1 MDAINLI
8 IFAVLFVLQVAIII
22 LLLRRRSGDAGHQT
36 ELLARQLQAQDN
48 ERRAQIERLEAAVQT
63 LREDNYRQQVK
74 LLELVQNQSDSQTR
88 RLGAFMAEMQK
99 SNEQK
104 LDQMRQTVDEK
115 LTGTLNTRLNAS
127 FQTVSQQ
134 LESVYKSLGEMQKL
148 SSGVTESVNGLNR
161 VLTNVKSRGTW
172 AEVQLGNILDQ
183 TVPGM
188 YDTNVATNPKYNG
201 RVEFAVRIP
210 AADGSGHAWLPI
222 DSKFPMEDYARLTAA
237 AQAGDRQG
245 MESAQKALEQRVRD
259 EAKLVRQYISAPE
272 TTPFAVLY
280 LATEGLY
287 AQILGSRSGLAE
299 KLQQQGILLAGPTT
313 VTALLNALAMGFRTL
328 AINRKATEVWQVL
341 GAAKMQYEKFG
352 DLLPGLKWLNF
363 GGGHHITRP
372 GYDLA
377 TLEACIAR
385 MQEKYG
391 VQVYLEPGEAWALN
405 AGYLVTTVLDT
416 LQNGE
421 THLAILDMSAAC
433 HTPDV
438 IEMPYR
444 PPLLDAG
451 EPGEKPC
458 TLRLGGPTCLAGD
471 VVGDYSFAAPLTEG
485 DRLIFGDMAI
495 YSTCK
500 NNTFNG
506 MPLPDIWVL
515 HENGTT
521 QPLARFGYHD
531 FKYRLGS
538 PR

>member
-8 IFAVLFVLQVAIII
+8 LFAVLFVLQVAILI

-259 EAKLVRQYISAPE
+259 EAKLVRQYISALE

-352 DLLPGLKWLNF
+352 DLLQKA
-363 GGGHHITRP
+363 RKKV
-372 GYDLA
+372 D
-377 TLEACIAR
+377 EAG
-385 MQEKYG
+385 K
-391 VQVYLEPGEAWALN
+391 
-405 AGYLVTTVLDT
+405 VLDEADHRNDIIQKHLRRVET
-416 LQNGE
+416 LDDP
-421 THLAILDMSAAC
+421 TAAEAV
-433 HTPDV
+433 PELFD
-438 IEMPYR
+438 
-444 PPLLDAG
+444 
-451 EPGEKPC
+451 
-458 TLRLGGPTCLAGD
+458 
-471 VVGDYSFAAPLTEG
+471 
-485 DRLIFGDMAI
+485 
-495 YSTCK
+495 
-500 NNTFNG
+500 
-506 MPLPDIWVL
+506 
-515 HENGTT
+515 
-521 QPLARFGYHD
+521 
-531 FKYRLGS
+531 
-538 PR
+538 

>member
-8 IFAVLFVLQVAIII
+8 LFAVLFVLQVAILI
-22 LLLRRRSGDAGHQT
+22 LLLRRRSGDAGRQT

-259 EAKLVRQYISAPE
+259 EARLVRQYISAPE

-352 DLLPGLKWLNF
+352 DLLQKA
-363 GGGHHITRP
+363 RKKV
-372 GYDLA
+372 D
-377 TLEACIAR
+377 EAG
-385 MQEKYG
+385 K
-391 VQVYLEPGEAWALN
+391 
-405 AGYLVTTVLDT
+405 VLDEADHRNAIIQKHLRRVET
-416 LQNGE
+416 LDDP
-421 THLAILDMSAAC
+421 TAAEAV
-433 HTPDV
+433 PELFD
-438 IEMPYR
+438 
-444 PPLLDAG
+444 
-451 EPGEKPC
+451 
-458 TLRLGGPTCLAGD
+458 
-471 VVGDYSFAAPLTEG
+471 
-485 DRLIFGDMAI
+485 
-495 YSTCK
+495 
-500 NNTFNG
+500 
-506 MPLPDIWVL
+506 
-515 HENGTT
+515 
-521 QPLARFGYHD
+521 
-531 FKYRLGS
+531 
-538 PR
+538 

>member
-8 IFAVLFVLQVAIII
+8 IFAVLFVLQVAILI

-183 TVPGM
+183 TVSGM

-237 AQAGDRQG
+237 AQAGDQQG

-352 DLLPGLKWLNF
+352 DLLQKA
-363 GGGHHITRP
+363 RKKV
-372 GYDLA
+372 D
-377 TLEACIAR
+377 EAG
-385 MQEKYG
+385 K
-391 VQVYLEPGEAWALN
+391 
-405 AGYLVTTVLDT
+405 VLDEADHRNHIIQKHLRRVET
-416 LQNGE
+416 LDDP
-421 THLAILDMSAAC
+421 TAAEAV
-433 HTPDV
+433 PELFD
-438 IEMPYR
+438 
-444 PPLLDAG
+444 
-451 EPGEKPC
+451 
-458 TLRLGGPTCLAGD
+458 
-471 VVGDYSFAAPLTEG
+471 
-485 DRLIFGDMAI
+485 
-495 YSTCK
+495 
-500 NNTFNG
+500 
-506 MPLPDIWVL
+506 
-515 HENGTT
+515 
-521 QPLARFGYHD
+521 
-531 FKYRLGS
+531 
-538 PR
+538 

>member
-8 IFAVLFVLQVAIII
+8 LFAVLFVLQVAIIL

-341 GAAKMQYEKFG
+341 GAAKMQYEKVG
-352 DLLPGLKWLNF
+352 DLLQKA
-363 GGGHHITRP
+363 RKKV
-372 GYDLA
+372 D
-377 TLEACIAR
+377 EAG
-385 MQEKYG
+385 K
-391 VQVYLEPGEAWALN
+391 
-405 AGYLVTTVLDT
+405 VLDEADHRNDIIQKHLRRVET
-416 LQNGE
+416 LDDP
-421 THLAILDMSAAC
+421 TAAEAV
-433 HTPDV
+433 PELFD
-438 IEMPYR
+438 
-444 PPLLDAG
+444 
-451 EPGEKPC
+451 
-458 TLRLGGPTCLAGD
+458 
-471 VVGDYSFAAPLTEG
+471 
-485 DRLIFGDMAI
+485 
-495 YSTCK
+495 
-500 NNTFNG
+500 
-506 MPLPDIWVL
+506 
-515 HENGTT
+515 
-521 QPLARFGYHD
+521 
-531 FKYRLGS
+531 
-538 PR
+538 

>member
-8 IFAVLFVLQVAIII
+8 IFAVLFVLQVAILI

-352 DLLPGLKWLNF
+352 DLLQKA
-363 GGGHHITRP
+363 RKKV
-372 GYDLA
+372 D
-377 TLEACIAR
+377 EAG
-385 MQEKYG
+385 K
-391 VQVYLEPGEAWALN
+391 
-405 AGYLVTTVLDT
+405 VLDEADHRNHIIQKPLRRVET
-416 LQNGE
+416 LDDP
-421 THLAILDMSAAC
+421 TAAEAV
-433 HTPDV
+433 PELFD
-438 IEMPYR
+438 
-444 PPLLDAG
+444 
-451 EPGEKPC
+451 
-458 TLRLGGPTCLAGD
+458 
-471 VVGDYSFAAPLTEG
+471 
-485 DRLIFGDMAI
+485 
-495 YSTCK
+495 
-500 NNTFNG
+500 
-506 MPLPDIWVL
+506 
-515 HENGTT
+515 
-521 QPLARFGYHD
+521 
-531 FKYRLGS
+531 
-538 PR
+538 

>member
-8 IFAVLFVLQVAIII
+8 LFAVLFVLQVAILI

-36 ELLARQLQAQDN
+36 ELLARQLRAQDN

-352 DLLPGLKWLNF
+352 DLLQKA
-363 GGGHHITRP
+363 RKKV
-372 GYDLA
+372 D
-377 TLEACIAR
+377 EAG
-385 MQEKYG
+385 K
-391 VQVYLEPGEAWALN
+391 
-405 AGYLVTTVLDT
+405 VLDEADHRNAIIQKHLRRVET
-416 LQNGE
+416 LDDP
-421 THLAILDMSAAC
+421 TAAEAV
-433 HTPDV
+433 PELFD
-438 IEMPYR
+438 
-444 PPLLDAG
+444 
-451 EPGEKPC
+451 
-458 TLRLGGPTCLAGD
+458 
-471 VVGDYSFAAPLTEG
+471 
-485 DRLIFGDMAI
+485 
-495 YSTCK
+495 
-500 NNTFNG
+500 
-506 MPLPDIWVL
+506 
-515 HENGTT
+515 
-521 QPLARFGYHD
+521 
-531 FKYRLGS
+531 
-538 PR
+538 

>member
-8 IFAVLFVLQVAIII
+8 LFAVLFVLQVAIII

-48 ERRAQIERLEAAVQT
+48 ERRAQIERLEAAMQT

-352 DLLPGLKWLNF
+352 DLLQKA
-363 GGGHHITRP
+363 RKKV
-372 GYDLA
+372 D
-377 TLEACIAR
+377 EAG
-385 MQEKYG
+385 K
-391 VQVYLEPGEAWALN
+391 
-405 AGYLVTTVLDT
+405 VLDEADHRNDIIQKHLRRVET
-416 LQNGE
+416 LDDP
-421 THLAILDMSAAC
+421 TAAEAV
-433 HTPDV
+433 PELFD
-438 IEMPYR
+438 
-444 PPLLDAG
+444 
-451 EPGEKPC
+451 
-458 TLRLGGPTCLAGD
+458 
-471 VVGDYSFAAPLTEG
+471 
-485 DRLIFGDMAI
+485 
-495 YSTCK
+495 
-500 NNTFNG
+500 
-506 MPLPDIWVL
+506 
-515 HENGTT
+515 
-521 QPLARFGYHD
+521 
-531 FKYRLGS
+531 
-538 PR
+538 

>member
-8 IFAVLFVLQVAIII
+8 LFAVLFVLQVAILI

-352 DLLPGLKWLNF
+352 DLLQKA
-363 GGGHHITRP
+363 RKKV
-372 GYDLA
+372 D
-377 TLEACIAR
+377 EAG
-385 MQEKYG
+385 K
-391 VQVYLEPGEAWALN
+391 
-405 AGYLVTTVLDT
+405 VLDEADHRNDIIQKQLRRVET
-416 LQNGE
+416 LDDP
-421 THLAILDMSAAC
+421 TAAEAV
-433 HTPDV
+433 PELFD
-438 IEMPYR
+438 
-444 PPLLDAG
+444 
-451 EPGEKPC
+451 
-458 TLRLGGPTCLAGD
+458 
-471 VVGDYSFAAPLTEG
+471 
-485 DRLIFGDMAI
+485 
-495 YSTCK
+495 
-500 NNTFNG
+500 
-506 MPLPDIWVL
+506 
-515 HENGTT
+515 
-521 QPLARFGYHD
+521 
-531 FKYRLGS
+531 
-538 PR
+538 

>member
-8 IFAVLFVLQVAIII
+8 LFAVLFVLQVAIIL

-328 AINRKATEVWQVL
+328 AINRKATEVWQL
-341 GAAKMQYEKFG
+341 LKCSMRSSATCCKRHAKRWMR
-352 DLLPGLKWLNF
+352 PARCWTRR
-363 GGGHHITRP
+363 IT
-372 GYDLA
+372 
-377 TLEACIAR
+377 
-385 MQEKYG
+385 
-391 VQVYLEPGEAWALN
+391 
-405 AGYLVTTVLDT
+405 VTTLFKSICAGWRPWT
-416 LQNGE
+416 
-421 THLAILDMSAAC
+421 TRRRRKR
-433 HTPDV
+433 
-438 IEMPYR
+438 YR
-444 PPLLDAG
+444 N
-451 EPGEKPC
+451 
-458 TLRLGGPTCLAGD
+458 
-471 VVGDYSFAAPLTEG
+471 YLTEQT
-485 DRLIFGDMAI
+485 R
-495 YSTCK
+495 
-500 NNTFNG
+500 
-506 MPLPDIWVL
+506 
-515 HENGTT
+515 
-521 QPLARFGYHD
+521 
-531 FKYRLGS
+531 
-538 PR
+538 

>member
-8 IFAVLFVLQVAIII
+8 LFAVLFVLQVAIIL

-88 RLGAFMAEMQK
+88 RLGAFMAGMQK

-104 LDQMRQTVDEK
+104 LDQMRHTVDEK

-352 DLLPGLKWLNF
+352 DLLQKA
-363 GGGHHITRP
+363 RKKV
-372 GYDLA
+372 D
-377 TLEACIAR
+377 EAG
-385 MQEKYG
+385 K
-391 VQVYLEPGEAWALN
+391 
-405 AGYLVTTVLDT
+405 VLDEADHRNHIIQKHLRRVET
-416 LQNGE
+416 LDDP
-421 THLAILDMSAAC
+421 TAAEAV
-433 HTPDV
+433 PELFD
-438 IEMPYR
+438 
-444 PPLLDAG
+444 
-451 EPGEKPC
+451 
-458 TLRLGGPTCLAGD
+458 
-471 VVGDYSFAAPLTEG
+471 
-485 DRLIFGDMAI
+485 
-495 YSTCK
+495 
-500 NNTFNG
+500 
-506 MPLPDIWVL
+506 
-515 HENGTT
+515 
-521 QPLARFGYHD
+521 
-531 FKYRLGS
+531 
-538 PR
+538 

>member
-8 IFAVLFVLQVAIII
+8 LFAVLFVLQVAILI

-352 DLLPGLKWLNF
+352 DLLQKA
-363 GGGHHITRP
+363 RKKV
-372 GYDLA
+372 D
-377 TLEACIAR
+377 EAG
-385 MQEKYG
+385 K
-391 VQVYLEPGEAWALN
+391 
-405 AGYLVTTVLDT
+405 VLDEADHRNDIIQKHLHRVET
-416 LQNGE
+416 LDDP
-421 THLAILDMSAAC
+421 TAAEAV
-433 HTPDV
+433 PELFD
-438 IEMPYR
+438 
-444 PPLLDAG
+444 
-451 EPGEKPC
+451 
-458 TLRLGGPTCLAGD
+458 
-471 VVGDYSFAAPLTEG
+471 
-485 DRLIFGDMAI
+485 
-495 YSTCK
+495 
-500 NNTFNG
+500 
-506 MPLPDIWVL
+506 
-515 HENGTT
+515 
-521 QPLARFGYHD
+521 
-531 FKYRLGS
+531 
-538 PR
+538 

>member
-8 IFAVLFVLQVAIII
+8 LFAVLFVLQVAIII

-134 LESVYKSLGEMQKL
+134 LKSVYKSLGEMQKL

-201 RVEFAVRIP
+201 CVEFAVRIP

-352 DLLPGLKWLNF
+352 DLLQKA
-363 GGGHHITRP
+363 RKKV
-372 GYDLA
+372 D
-377 TLEACIAR
+377 EAG
-385 MQEKYG
+385 K
-391 VQVYLEPGEAWALN
+391 
-405 AGYLVTTVLDT
+405 VLDEADHRNHIIQKHLRRVET
-416 LQNGE
+416 LDDP
-421 THLAILDMSAAC
+421 TAAEAV
-433 HTPDV
+433 PELFD
-438 IEMPYR
+438 
-444 PPLLDAG
+444 
-451 EPGEKPC
+451 
-458 TLRLGGPTCLAGD
+458 
-471 VVGDYSFAAPLTEG
+471 
-485 DRLIFGDMAI
+485 
-495 YSTCK
+495 
-500 NNTFNG
+500 
-506 MPLPDIWVL
+506 
-515 HENGTT
+515 
-521 QPLARFGYHD
+521 
-531 FKYRLGS
+531 
-538 PR
+538 

>member
-8 IFAVLFVLQVAIII
+8 LFAVLFVLQVAILI
-22 LLLRRRSGDAGHQT
+22 LLLRRRSGDAGQQT

-352 DLLPGLKWLNF
+352 DLLQKA
-363 GGGHHITRP
+363 RKKV
-372 GYDLA
+372 D
-377 TLEACIAR
+377 EAG
-385 MQEKYG
+385 K
-391 VQVYLEPGEAWALN
+391 
-405 AGYLVTTVLDT
+405 VLDEADHRNDIIQKHLRRVET
-416 LQNGE
+416 LDDP
-421 THLAILDMSAAC
+421 TAAEAV
-433 HTPDV
+433 PELFD
-438 IEMPYR
+438 
-444 PPLLDAG
+444 
-451 EPGEKPC
+451 
-458 TLRLGGPTCLAGD
+458 
-471 VVGDYSFAAPLTEG
+471 
-485 DRLIFGDMAI
+485 
-495 YSTCK
+495 
-500 NNTFNG
+500 
-506 MPLPDIWVL
+506 
-515 HENGTT
+515 
-521 QPLARFGYHD
+521 
-531 FKYRLGS
+531 
-538 PR
+538 

>member
-8 IFAVLFVLQVAIII
+8 LFAVLFVLQVAILI

-245 MESAQKALEQRVRD
+245 MESAQKEQRVRD

-352 DLLPGLKWLNF
+352 DLLQKA
-363 GGGHHITRP
+363 RKKV
-372 GYDLA
+372 D
-377 TLEACIAR
+377 EAG
-385 MQEKYG
+385 K
-391 VQVYLEPGEAWALN
+391 
-405 AGYLVTTVLDT
+405 VLDEADHRNHIIQKHLRRVET
-416 LQNGE
+416 LDDPTAAE
-421 THLAILDMSAAC
+421 TVPELFD
-433 HTPDV
+433 
-438 IEMPYR
+438 
-444 PPLLDAG
+444 
-451 EPGEKPC
+451 
-458 TLRLGGPTCLAGD
+458 
-471 VVGDYSFAAPLTEG
+471 
-485 DRLIFGDMAI
+485 
-495 YSTCK
+495 
-500 NNTFNG
+500 
-506 MPLPDIWVL
+506 
-515 HENGTT
+515 
-521 QPLARFGYHD
+521 
-531 FKYRLGS
+531 
-538 PR
+538 

>member
-1 MDAINLI
+1 MDSINLI
-8 IFAVLFVLQVAIII
+8 LFAVLFVLQVAILI

-88 RLGAFMAEMQK
+88 RVGAFMAEMQK

-210 AADGSGHAWLPI
+210 AADGSGQAWLPI

-287 AQILGSRSGLAE
+287 AQILSSRSGLAE

-352 DLLPGLKWLNF
+352 DLLQKA
-363 GGGHHITRP
+363 RKKV
-372 GYDLA
+372 D
-377 TLEACIAR
+377 EAG
-385 MQEKYG
+385 K
-391 VQVYLEPGEAWALN
+391 
-405 AGYLVTTVLDT
+405 VLDEADHRNDIIQKHLRRVET
-416 LQNGE
+416 LDDPAAAEALLGE
-421 THLAILDMSAAC
+421 G
-433 HTPDV
+433 V
-438 IEMPYR
+438 
-444 PPLLDAG
+444 
-451 EPGEKPC
+451 
-458 TLRLGGPTCLAGD
+458 
-471 VVGDYSFAAPLTEG
+471 
-485 DRLIFGDMAI
+485 
-495 YSTCK
+495 
-500 NNTFNG
+500 
-506 MPLPDIWVL
+506 
-515 HENGTT
+515 
-521 QPLARFGYHD
+521 
-531 FKYRLGS
+531 
-538 PR
+538 

>member
-8 IFAVLFVLQVAIII
+8 LFAVLFVLQVAILI

-237 AQAGDRQG
+237 AQAEDRQG

-352 DLLPGLKWLNF
+352 DLLQKA
-363 GGGHHITRP
+363 RKKV
-372 GYDLA
+372 D
-377 TLEACIAR
+377 EAG
-385 MQEKYG
+385 K
-391 VQVYLEPGEAWALN
+391 
-405 AGYLVTTVLDT
+405 VLDEADHRNDIIQKHLRRVET
-416 LQNGE
+416 LDDP
-421 THLAILDMSAAC
+421 TAAEAV
-433 HTPDV
+433 PELFD
-438 IEMPYR
+438 
-444 PPLLDAG
+444 
-451 EPGEKPC
+451 
-458 TLRLGGPTCLAGD
+458 
-471 VVGDYSFAAPLTEG
+471 
-485 DRLIFGDMAI
+485 
-495 YSTCK
+495 
-500 NNTFNG
+500 
-506 MPLPDIWVL
+506 
-515 HENGTT
+515 
-521 QPLARFGYHD
+521 
-531 FKYRLGS
+531 
-538 PR
+538 

>member
-8 IFAVLFVLQVAIII
+8 LFAVLFVLQVAILIV
-22 LLLRRRSGDAGHQT
+22 LLRRRSGDAGHQT

-115 LTGTLNTRLNAS
+115 LIGTLNTRLNAS

-352 DLLPGLKWLNF
+352 DLLQKA
-363 GGGHHITRP
+363 RKKV
-372 GYDLA
+372 D
-377 TLEACIAR
+377 EAG
-385 MQEKYG
+385 K
-391 VQVYLEPGEAWALN
+391 
-405 AGYLVTTVLDT
+405 VLDEADHRNAIIQKHLRRVET
-416 LQNGE
+416 LDDP
-421 THLAILDMSAAC
+421 TAAEAV
-433 HTPDV
+433 PELFD
-438 IEMPYR
+438 
-444 PPLLDAG
+444 
-451 EPGEKPC
+451 
-458 TLRLGGPTCLAGD
+458 
-471 VVGDYSFAAPLTEG
+471 
-485 DRLIFGDMAI
+485 
-495 YSTCK
+495 
-500 NNTFNG
+500 
-506 MPLPDIWVL
+506 
-515 HENGTT
+515 
-521 QPLARFGYHD
+521 
-531 FKYRLGS
+531 
-538 PR
+538 

>member
-8 IFAVLFVLQVAIII
+8 LFAVLFVLQVAIIL
-22 LLLRRRSGDAGHQT
+22 LLLRRRSGDAGRQT

-48 ERRAQIERLEAAVQT
+48 ERRAQIERLEVAVQT

-352 DLLPGLKWLNF
+352 DLLQKA
-363 GGGHHITRP
+363 RKKV
-372 GYDLA
+372 D
-377 TLEACIAR
+377 EAG
-385 MQEKYG
+385 K
-391 VQVYLEPGEAWALN
+391 
-405 AGYLVTTVLDT
+405 VLDEADHRNAIIQKHLRRVET
-416 LQNGE
+416 LDDP
-421 THLAILDMSAAC
+421 TAAEAV
-433 HTPDV
+433 PELFD
-438 IEMPYR
+438 
-444 PPLLDAG
+444 
-451 EPGEKPC
+451 
-458 TLRLGGPTCLAGD
+458 
-471 VVGDYSFAAPLTEG
+471 
-485 DRLIFGDMAI
+485 
-495 YSTCK
+495 
-500 NNTFNG
+500 
-506 MPLPDIWVL
+506 
-515 HENGTT
+515 
-521 QPLARFGYHD
+521 
-531 FKYRLGS
+531 
-538 PR
+538 

>member
-8 IFAVLFVLQVAIII
+8 LFAVLFVQQVAILI

-287 AQILGSRSGLAE
+287 AQILSSRSGLAE

-352 DLLPGLKWLNF
+352 DLLQKA
-363 GGGHHITRP
+363 RKKV
-372 GYDLA
+372 D
-377 TLEACIAR
+377 EAG
-385 MQEKYG
+385 K
-391 VQVYLEPGEAWALN
+391 
-405 AGYLVTTVLDT
+405 VLDEADHRNHIIQKHLRRVET
-416 LQNGE
+416 LDDP
-421 THLAILDMSAAC
+421 TAA
-433 HTPDV
+433 
-438 IEMPYR
+438 
-444 PPLLDAG
+444 
-451 EPGEKPC
+451 
-458 TLRLGGPTCLAGD
+458 
-471 VVGDYSFAAPLTEG
+471 AAVPELF
-485 DRLIFGDMAI
+485 D
-495 YSTCK
+495 
-500 NNTFNG
+500 
-506 MPLPDIWVL
+506 
-515 HENGTT
+515 
-521 QPLARFGYHD
+521 
-531 FKYRLGS
+531 
-538 PR
+538 

>member
-1 MDAINLI
+1 MDAMNLI
-8 IFAVLFVLQVAIII
+8 LFAVLFVLQVAILI

-127 FQTVSQQ
+127 FQTVSRQ

-237 AQAGDRQG
+237 AQSGDRQG

-352 DLLPGLKWLNF
+352 DLLQKA
-363 GGGHHITRP
+363 RKKV
-372 GYDLA
+372 D
-377 TLEACIAR
+377 EAG
-385 MQEKYG
+385 K
-391 VQVYLEPGEAWALN
+391 
-405 AGYLVTTVLDT
+405 VLDEADHRNDIIQKHLRRVET
-416 LQNGE
+416 LDDP
-421 THLAILDMSAAC
+421 TAAEAV
-433 HTPDV
+433 PELFD
-438 IEMPYR
+438 
-444 PPLLDAG
+444 
-451 EPGEKPC
+451 
-458 TLRLGGPTCLAGD
+458 
-471 VVGDYSFAAPLTEG
+471 
-485 DRLIFGDMAI
+485 
-495 YSTCK
+495 
-500 NNTFNG
+500 
-506 MPLPDIWVL
+506 
-515 HENGTT
+515 
-521 QPLARFGYHD
+521 
-531 FKYRLGS
+531 
-538 PR
+538 

>member
-8 IFAVLFVLQVAIII
+8 LFAVLFVLQVAILI

-104 LDQMRQTVDEK
+104 LDQMRHTVDEK

-172 AEVQLGNILDQ
+172 AEVRLGNILDQ

-237 AQAGDRQG
+237 AQAGDRQD

-352 DLLPGLKWLNF
+352 DLLQKA
-363 GGGHHITRP
+363 RKKV
-372 GYDLA
+372 D
-377 TLEACIAR
+377 EAG
-385 MQEKYG
+385 K
-391 VQVYLEPGEAWALN
+391 
-405 AGYLVTTVLDT
+405 VLDEADHRNDIIQKHLRRVET
-416 LQNGE
+416 LDDP
-421 THLAILDMSAAC
+421 TAAEAV
-433 HTPDV
+433 PELFD
-438 IEMPYR
+438 
-444 PPLLDAG
+444 
-451 EPGEKPC
+451 
-458 TLRLGGPTCLAGD
+458 
-471 VVGDYSFAAPLTEG
+471 
-485 DRLIFGDMAI
+485 
-495 YSTCK
+495 
-500 NNTFNG
+500 
-506 MPLPDIWVL
+506 
-515 HENGTT
+515 
-521 QPLARFGYHD
+521 
-531 FKYRLGS
+531 
-538 PR
+538 

>member
-8 IFAVLFVLQVAIII
+8 LFAVLFVLQVAILM

-245 MESAQKALEQRVRD
+245 MEIAQKALEQRVRD

-352 DLLPGLKWLNF
+352 DLLQKA
-363 GGGHHITRP
+363 RKKV
-372 GYDLA
+372 D
-377 TLEACIAR
+377 EAG
-385 MQEKYG
+385 K
-391 VQVYLEPGEAWALN
+391 
-405 AGYLVTTVLDT
+405 VLDEADHRNHIIQKHLRRVET
-416 LQNGE
+416 LDDP
-421 THLAILDMSAAC
+421 TAAEAV
-433 HTPDV
+433 PELFD
-438 IEMPYR
+438 
-444 PPLLDAG
+444 
-451 EPGEKPC
+451 
-458 TLRLGGPTCLAGD
+458 
-471 VVGDYSFAAPLTEG
+471 
-485 DRLIFGDMAI
+485 
-495 YSTCK
+495 
-500 NNTFNG
+500 
-506 MPLPDIWVL
+506 
-515 HENGTT
+515 
-521 QPLARFGYHD
+521 
-531 FKYRLGS
+531 
-538 PR
+538 

>member
-1 MDAINLI
+1 MDSINLI
-8 IFAVLFVLQVAIII
+8 LFAVLFVLQVAIII

-36 ELLARQLQAQDN
+36 ELLARQLQAQNN

-88 RLGAFMAEMQK
+88 RVGAFMAEMQK

-127 FQTVSQQ
+127 FRTVSQQ

-210 AADGSGHAWLPI
+210 AADGSGQAWLPI

-352 DLLPGLKWLNF
+352 DLLQQARKKV
-363 GGGHHITRP
+363 
-372 GYDLA
+372 D
-377 TLEACIAR
+377 EAG
-385 MQEKYG
+385 K
-391 VQVYLEPGEAWALN
+391 
-405 AGYLVTTVLDT
+405 VLDEADHRNDIIQKHLRRVET
-416 LQNGE
+416 LDDPAAAEALLGE
-421 THLAILDMSAAC
+421 G
-433 HTPDV
+433 V
-438 IEMPYR
+438 
-444 PPLLDAG
+444 
-451 EPGEKPC
+451 
-458 TLRLGGPTCLAGD
+458 
-471 VVGDYSFAAPLTEG
+471 
-485 DRLIFGDMAI
+485 
-495 YSTCK
+495 
-500 NNTFNG
+500 
-506 MPLPDIWVL
+506 
-515 HENGTT
+515 
-521 QPLARFGYHD
+521 
-531 FKYRLGS
+531 
-538 PR
+538 

>member
-1 MDAINLI
+1 MELWILVLLSVI
-8 IFAVLFVLQVAIII
+8 LVVQAVILVVA
-22 LLLRRRSGDAGHQT
+22 LRRKATDTGRQT
-36 ELLARQLQAQDN
+36 ELLARQLQTQDN
-48 ERRAQIERLEAAVQT
+48 ERRAQIQQLEAALQT

-88 RLGAFMAEMQK
+88 RVGSFMAEMQK

-188 YDTNVATNPKYNG
+188 YETNVATNPKYNG

-237 AQAGDRQG
+237 AQAGDAEA
-245 MESAQKALEQRVRD
+245 MERAQKALEIRVRD

-287 AQILGSRSGLAE
+287 AQLLGSRSGLVE

-313 VTALLNALAMGFRTL
+313 ITALLNALAMGFRTL

-352 DLLPGLKWLNF
+352 SLLQKA
-363 GGGHHITRP
+363 RKKV
-372 GYDLA
+372 D
-377 TLEACIAR
+377 EAG
-385 MQEKYG
+385 K
-391 VQVYLEPGEAWALN
+391 
-405 AGYLVTTVLDT
+405 VLDEADHRNAMIQKHLRRVET
-416 LQNGE
+416 LDE
-421 THLAILDMSAAC
+421 PTAAEAV
-433 HTPDV
+433 PELFD
-438 IEMPYR
+438 
-444 PPLLDAG
+444 
-451 EPGEKPC
+451 
-458 TLRLGGPTCLAGD
+458 
-471 VVGDYSFAAPLTEG
+471 
-485 DRLIFGDMAI
+485 
-495 YSTCK
+495 
-500 NNTFNG
+500 
-506 MPLPDIWVL
+506 
-515 HENGTT
+515 
-521 QPLARFGYHD
+521 
-531 FKYRLGS
+531 
-538 PR
+538 

>member
-8 IFAVLFVLQVAIII
+8 LFAVLFVLQVAILI
-22 LLLRRRSGDAGHQT
+22 LLLRRRSGDTGHQT
-36 ELLARQLQAQDN
+36 ELLARQMQAQDN

-352 DLLPGLKWLNF
+352 DLLQKA
-363 GGGHHITRP
+363 RKKV
-372 GYDLA
+372 D
-377 TLEACIAR
+377 EAG
-385 MQEKYG
+385 K
-391 VQVYLEPGEAWALN
+391 
-405 AGYLVTTVLDT
+405 VLDEADRRNHIIQKHLRRVET
-416 LQNGE
+416 LDDP
-421 THLAILDMSAAC
+421 TAAEAV
-433 HTPDV
+433 PELFD
-438 IEMPYR
+438 
-444 PPLLDAG
+444 
-451 EPGEKPC
+451 
-458 TLRLGGPTCLAGD
+458 
-471 VVGDYSFAAPLTEG
+471 
-485 DRLIFGDMAI
+485 
-495 YSTCK
+495 
-500 NNTFNG
+500 
-506 MPLPDIWVL
+506 
-515 HENGTT
+515 
-521 QPLARFGYHD
+521 
-531 FKYRLGS
+531 
-538 PR
+538 

>member
-8 IFAVLFVLQVAIII
+8 LFAVLFVLQVAIII

-201 RVEFAVRIP
+201 CVEFAVRIP

-352 DLLPGLKWLNF
+352 DLLQKA
-363 GGGHHITRP
+363 RKKV
-372 GYDLA
+372 D
-377 TLEACIAR
+377 EAG
-385 MQEKYG
+385 K
-391 VQVYLEPGEAWALN
+391 
-405 AGYLVTTVLDT
+405 VLDEADHRNHIIQKHLRRVET
-416 LQNGE
+416 LDDP
-421 THLAILDMSAAC
+421 TAAEAV
-433 HTPDV
+433 PELFD
-438 IEMPYR
+438 
-444 PPLLDAG
+444 
-451 EPGEKPC
+451 
-458 TLRLGGPTCLAGD
+458 
-471 VVGDYSFAAPLTEG
+471 
-485 DRLIFGDMAI
+485 
-495 YSTCK
+495 
-500 NNTFNG
+500 
-506 MPLPDIWVL
+506 
-515 HENGTT
+515 
-521 QPLARFGYHD
+521 
-531 FKYRLGS
+531 
-538 PR
+538 

>member
-8 IFAVLFVLQVAIII
+8 LFAALFVLQVAIII

-259 EAKLVRQYISAPE
+259 EAKLVRQYISAPD
-272 TTPFAVLY
+272 TTPFAVPY

-352 DLLPGLKWLNF
+352 DLLQKA
-363 GGGHHITRP
+363 RKKV
-372 GYDLA
+372 D
-377 TLEACIAR
+377 EAG
-385 MQEKYG
+385 K
-391 VQVYLEPGEAWALN
+391 
-405 AGYLVTTVLDT
+405 VLDEADHRNHIIQKHLRRVET
-416 LQNGE
+416 LDDP
-421 THLAILDMSAAC
+421 TAAEAV
-433 HTPDV
+433 PELFD
-438 IEMPYR
+438 
-444 PPLLDAG
+444 
-451 EPGEKPC
+451 
-458 TLRLGGPTCLAGD
+458 
-471 VVGDYSFAAPLTEG
+471 
-485 DRLIFGDMAI
+485 
-495 YSTCK
+495 
-500 NNTFNG
+500 
-506 MPLPDIWVL
+506 
-515 HENGTT
+515 
-521 QPLARFGYHD
+521 
-531 FKYRLGS
+531 
-538 PR
+538 

>member
-8 IFAVLFVLQVAIII
+8 LFAVLFVLQVAIII

-188 YDTNVATNPKYNG
+188 YDINVATNPKYNG

-352 DLLPGLKWLNF
+352 DLLQKA
-363 GGGHHITRP
+363 RKKV
-372 GYDLA
+372 D
-377 TLEACIAR
+377 EAG
-385 MQEKYG
+385 K
-391 VQVYLEPGEAWALN
+391 
-405 AGYLVTTVLDT
+405 VLDEADHRNDIIQKHLRRVET
-416 LQNGE
+416 LDDP
-421 THLAILDMSAAC
+421 TAA
-433 HTPDV
+433 
-438 IEMPYR
+438 
-444 PPLLDAG
+444 
-451 EPGEKPC
+451 
-458 TLRLGGPTCLAGD
+458 
-471 VVGDYSFAAPLTEG
+471 AAVPELF
-485 DRLIFGDMAI
+485 D
-495 YSTCK
+495 
-500 NNTFNG
+500 
-506 MPLPDIWVL
+506 
-515 HENGTT
+515 
-521 QPLARFGYHD
+521 
-531 FKYRLGS
+531 
-538 PR
+538 

>member
-8 IFAVLFVLQVAIII
+8 LFAVLFVLQVAILI

-328 AINRKATEVWQVL
+328 AINRKTTEVWQVL

-352 DLLPGLKWLNF
+352 DLLQKA
-363 GGGHHITRP
+363 RKKV
-372 GYDLA
+372 D
-377 TLEACIAR
+377 EAG
-385 MQEKYG
+385 K
-391 VQVYLEPGEAWALN
+391 
-405 AGYLVTTVLDT
+405 VLDEADHRNDIIQKHLRRVET
-416 LQNGE
+416 LDDP
-421 THLAILDMSAAC
+421 TAAEAV
-433 HTPDV
+433 PELFD
-438 IEMPYR
+438 
-444 PPLLDAG
+444 
-451 EPGEKPC
+451 
-458 TLRLGGPTCLAGD
+458 
-471 VVGDYSFAAPLTEG
+471 
-485 DRLIFGDMAI
+485 
-495 YSTCK
+495 
-500 NNTFNG
+500 
-506 MPLPDIWVL
+506 
-515 HENGTT
+515 
-521 QPLARFGYHD
+521 
-531 FKYRLGS
+531 
-538 PR
+538 

>member
-8 IFAVLFVLQVAIII
+8 IFAVLFVLQVAILI

-222 DSKFPMEDYARLTAA
+222 DSKFPMEDYARLSAA

-352 DLLPGLKWLNF
+352 DLLQKA
-363 GGGHHITRP
+363 RKKV
-372 GYDLA
+372 D
-377 TLEACIAR
+377 EAG
-385 MQEKYG
+385 K
-391 VQVYLEPGEAWALN
+391 
-405 AGYLVTTVLDT
+405 VLDEADHRNDIIQKHLRRVET
-416 LQNGE
+416 LDDP
-421 THLAILDMSAAC
+421 TAAEAV
-433 HTPDV
+433 PELFD
-438 IEMPYR
+438 
-444 PPLLDAG
+444 
-451 EPGEKPC
+451 
-458 TLRLGGPTCLAGD
+458 
-471 VVGDYSFAAPLTEG
+471 
-485 DRLIFGDMAI
+485 
-495 YSTCK
+495 
-500 NNTFNG
+500 
-506 MPLPDIWVL
+506 
-515 HENGTT
+515 
-521 QPLARFGYHD
+521 
-531 FKYRLGS
+531 
-538 PR
+538 

>member
-1 MDAINLI
+1 MNLI
-8 IFAVLFVLQVAIII
+8 LFAVLFVLQVAILI

-352 DLLPGLKWLNF
+352 DLLQKA
-363 GGGHHITRP
+363 RKKV
-372 GYDLA
+372 D
-377 TLEACIAR
+377 EAG
-385 MQEKYG
+385 K
-391 VQVYLEPGEAWALN
+391 
-405 AGYLVTTVLDT
+405 VLDEADHRNDIIQKHLRRVET
-416 LQNGE
+416 LDDP
-421 THLAILDMSAAC
+421 TAAEAV
-433 HTPDV
+433 PELFD
-438 IEMPYR
+438 
-444 PPLLDAG
+444 
-451 EPGEKPC
+451 
-458 TLRLGGPTCLAGD
+458 
-471 VVGDYSFAAPLTEG
+471 
-485 DRLIFGDMAI
+485 
-495 YSTCK
+495 
-500 NNTFNG
+500 
-506 MPLPDIWVL
+506 
-515 HENGTT
+515 
-521 QPLARFGYHD
+521 
-531 FKYRLGS
+531 
-538 PR
+538 

>member
-1 MDAINLI
+1 MDSINLI
-8 IFAVLFVLQVAIII
+8 LFAVLFVLQVAIVI

-88 RLGAFMAEMQK
+88 RVGAFMAEMQK

-127 FQTVSQQ
+127 FRTVSQQ

-210 AADGSGHAWLPI
+210 AADGSGQAWLPI

-287 AQILGSRSGLAE
+287 AQILSSRSGLAE

-352 DLLPGLKWLNF
+352 DLLQKA
-363 GGGHHITRP
+363 RKKV
-372 GYDLA
+372 D
-377 TLEACIAR
+377 EAG
-385 MQEKYG
+385 K
-391 VQVYLEPGEAWALN
+391 
-405 AGYLVTTVLDT
+405 VLDEADHRNDIIQKHLRRVET
-416 LQNGE
+416 LDDPTAAEALLGE
-421 THLAILDMSAAC
+421 G
-433 HTPDV
+433 V
-438 IEMPYR
+438 
-444 PPLLDAG
+444 
-451 EPGEKPC
+451 
-458 TLRLGGPTCLAGD
+458 
-471 VVGDYSFAAPLTEG
+471 
-485 DRLIFGDMAI
+485 
-495 YSTCK
+495 
-500 NNTFNG
+500 
-506 MPLPDIWVL
+506 
-515 HENGTT
+515 
-521 QPLARFGYHD
+521 
-531 FKYRLGS
+531 
-538 PR
+538 

>member
-8 IFAVLFVLQVAIII
+8 LFAVLFVLQVAIII
-22 LLLRRRSGDAGHQT
+22 LLLRRRSGDVGRQT

-352 DLLPGLKWLNF
+352 DLLQKA
-363 GGGHHITRP
+363 RKKV
-372 GYDLA
+372 D
-377 TLEACIAR
+377 EAG
-385 MQEKYG
+385 K
-391 VQVYLEPGEAWALN
+391 
-405 AGYLVTTVLDT
+405 VLDEADHRNHIIQKHLRRVET
-416 LQNGE
+416 LDDP
-421 THLAILDMSAAC
+421 TAAEAV
-433 HTPDV
+433 PELFD
-438 IEMPYR
+438 
-444 PPLLDAG
+444 
-451 EPGEKPC
+451 
-458 TLRLGGPTCLAGD
+458 
-471 VVGDYSFAAPLTEG
+471 
-485 DRLIFGDMAI
+485 
-495 YSTCK
+495 
-500 NNTFNG
+500 
-506 MPLPDIWVL
+506 
-515 HENGTT
+515 
-521 QPLARFGYHD
+521 
-531 FKYRLGS
+531 
-538 PR
+538 

>member
-8 IFAVLFVLQVAIII
+8 LFAVLFVLQVAILI
-22 LLLRRRSGDAGHQT
+22 LLLRRRSGDAGHPT

-352 DLLPGLKWLNF
+352 DLLQKA
-363 GGGHHITRP
+363 RKKV
-372 GYDLA
+372 D
-377 TLEACIAR
+377 EAG
-385 MQEKYG
+385 K
-391 VQVYLEPGEAWALN
+391 
-405 AGYLVTTVLDT
+405 VLDEADHRNDIIQKHLRRVET
-416 LQNGE
+416 LDDP
-421 THLAILDMSAAC
+421 TAAEAV
-433 HTPDV
+433 PELFD
-438 IEMPYR
+438 
-444 PPLLDAG
+444 
-451 EPGEKPC
+451 
-458 TLRLGGPTCLAGD
+458 
-471 VVGDYSFAAPLTEG
+471 
-485 DRLIFGDMAI
+485 
-495 YSTCK
+495 
-500 NNTFNG
+500 
-506 MPLPDIWVL
+506 
-515 HENGTT
+515 
-521 QPLARFGYHD
+521 
-531 FKYRLGS
+531 
-538 PR
+538 

>member
-8 IFAVLFVLQVAIII
+8 LFAVLFVLQVAILI

-237 AQAGDRQG
+237 TQAGDRQG

-352 DLLPGLKWLNF
+352 DLLQKA
-363 GGGHHITRP
+363 RKKV
-372 GYDLA
+372 D
-377 TLEACIAR
+377 EAG
-385 MQEKYG
+385 K
-391 VQVYLEPGEAWALN
+391 
-405 AGYLVTTVLDT
+405 VLDEADHRNDIIQKHLRRVET
-416 LQNGE
+416 LDDP
-421 THLAILDMSAAC
+421 TAAEAV
-433 HTPDV
+433 PELFD
-438 IEMPYR
+438 
-444 PPLLDAG
+444 
-451 EPGEKPC
+451 
-458 TLRLGGPTCLAGD
+458 
-471 VVGDYSFAAPLTEG
+471 
-485 DRLIFGDMAI
+485 
-495 YSTCK
+495 
-500 NNTFNG
+500 
-506 MPLPDIWVL
+506 
-515 HENGTT
+515 
-521 QPLARFGYHD
+521 
-531 FKYRLGS
+531 
-538 PR
+538 

>member
-1 MDAINLI
+1 MDAINLVL
-8 IFAVLFVLQVAIII
+8 FAVLFVLQVAIII
-22 LLLRRRSGDAGHQT
+22 LLLRRRSGDVGHQT

-352 DLLPGLKWLNF
+352 DLLQKA
-363 GGGHHITRP
+363 RKKV
-372 GYDLA
+372 D
-377 TLEACIAR
+377 EAG
-385 MQEKYG
+385 K
-391 VQVYLEPGEAWALN
+391 
-405 AGYLVTTVLDT
+405 VLDEADHRNDIIQKHLRRVET
-416 LQNGE
+416 LDDP
-421 THLAILDMSAAC
+421 TAAEAV
-433 HTPDV
+433 PELFD
-438 IEMPYR
+438 
-444 PPLLDAG
+444 
-451 EPGEKPC
+451 
-458 TLRLGGPTCLAGD
+458 
-471 VVGDYSFAAPLTEG
+471 
-485 DRLIFGDMAI
+485 
-495 YSTCK
+495 
-500 NNTFNG
+500 
-506 MPLPDIWVL
+506 
-515 HENGTT
+515 
-521 QPLARFGYHD
+521 
-531 FKYRLGS
+531 
-538 PR
+538 

>member
-8 IFAVLFVLQVAIII
+8 LFAVLFVLQVAILI

-222 DSKFPMEDYARLTAA
+222 DSKFPMEDYVRLTAA

-352 DLLPGLKWLNF
+352 DLLQKA
-363 GGGHHITRP
+363 RKKV
-372 GYDLA
+372 D
-377 TLEACIAR
+377 EAG
-385 MQEKYG
+385 K
-391 VQVYLEPGEAWALN
+391 
-405 AGYLVTTVLDT
+405 VLDEADHRNDIIQKHLRRVET
-416 LQNGE
+416 LDDP
-421 THLAILDMSAAC
+421 TAAEAV
-433 HTPDV
+433 PELFD
-438 IEMPYR
+438 
-444 PPLLDAG
+444 
-451 EPGEKPC
+451 
-458 TLRLGGPTCLAGD
+458 
-471 VVGDYSFAAPLTEG
+471 
-485 DRLIFGDMAI
+485 
-495 YSTCK
+495 
-500 NNTFNG
+500 
-506 MPLPDIWVL
+506 
-515 HENGTT
+515 
-521 QPLARFGYHD
+521 
-531 FKYRLGS
+531 
-538 PR
+538 